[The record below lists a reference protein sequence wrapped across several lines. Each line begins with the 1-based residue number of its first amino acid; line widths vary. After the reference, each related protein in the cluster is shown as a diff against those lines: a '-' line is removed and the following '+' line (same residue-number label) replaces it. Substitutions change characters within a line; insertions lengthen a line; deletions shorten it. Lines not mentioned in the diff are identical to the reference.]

1 MMSHDKKR
9 VSPIERLF
17 RALVMACKSQRN
29 KKSGPHFSVFYFDC
43 SRFKFSK
50 EFDHHKS
57 LNGNAQHTH
66 KRTRI
71 ILGHKSISLT
81 VNYTYFGFVDFLE
94 NATTA
99 RKLLYAPPKKKKKKR
114 YRPKIW
120 AHAARALSAQPHT
133 IYSAHFEQESH
144 EKVHRIGRIKT
155 RRKKIHA

>member
-1 MMSHDKKR
+1 MTKNESAQLKDFFELLSWHARASATKKVGHIFR
-9 VSPIERLF
+9 YFISIALDSNSAKNSTITKVSMET
-17 RALVMACKSQRN
+17 RN
-29 KKSGPHFSVFYFDC
+29 
-43 SRFKFSK
+43 
-50 EFDHHKS
+50 
-57 LNGNAQHTH
+57 TH

-120 AHAARALSAQPHT
+120 AHAAIALSARPHT

-155 RRKKIHA
+155 RKKKIHA